1 MIRKF
6 NNWKKLNESKK
17 LLDLSHIINIIEEY
31 IDGDGT
37 IEDIEDNYISFDT
50 SHRLG
55 PGDCDF
61 EITLNKGSFSS
72 DTGLSDIDLVILRD
86 LEILDYKFIESAS
99 CNVRY
104 ADSIDNDDG
113 EPESV
118 EFIATLTSKSDIT
131 TEKELKDFI
140 YKCQTHSIDP
150 PNLDPPE
157 GYTSDGLIV
166 DDISVDFPDRY

>member
-17 LLDLSHIINIIEEY
+17 LLDLSHMINIIEEY

-37 IEDIEDNYISFDT
+37 IEDIEDNYISFET

-61 EITLNKGSFSS
+61 EIILDNERFSS
-72 DTGLSDIDLVILRD
+72 DTGLNDIDLEIMSD
-86 LEILDYKFIESAS
+86 LGILDYKFIESAS

-104 ADSIDNDDG
+104 EDSWDSDEG

-118 EFIATLTSKSDIT
+118 ELIATLSLESDIT

-140 YKCQTHSIDP
+140 YKCQTHDIEEM
-150 PNLDPPE
+150 DPPE
-157 GYTSDGLIV
+157 DYTRDGLIV
-166 DDISVDFPDRY
+166 TDISVDFPDRY